1 MPKRFLCVLFILIIT
16 GSFLFALEGKIV
28 ETIGKVEVQKAG
40 AWVPA
45 KAGDV
50 LDAGSV
56 ISTGFKSEAV
66 LSIGKSTIK
75 VKALTRLTIEQLYEN
90 NGNHASSVYLDV
102 GSISADIKAAE
113 DKRVGF
119 TVKNP
124 SATASVRGTEGDVF
138 ADGRLIGKSGVW
150 AVSAPIARIYSVSG
164 ELISAAL
171 AAAEKAASSEGEVA
185 DAPGTASASAEPS
198 ATEDA
203 AGETV
208 AAADTSSSG
217 DSSDV
222 SVDGAVESYN
232 WAFPSETGQVYVS
245 AGEQI
250 SVGNNGT
257 IDTPQSFM
265 ASMAVSSDSVV
276 TLSESESVN
285 STESAKAA
293 PAADSAVGIDV
304 GSSGDS
310 KPTKGTVY
318 VRIKFPE

>member
-40 AWVPA
+40 EWVPA
-45 KAGDV
+45 KAGDI
-50 LDAGSV
+50 LAPGSV

-124 SATASVRGTEGDVF
+124 SATASVRGTEGDIF
-138 ADGRLIGKSGVW
+138 ADGRLFGISGVW
-150 AVSAPIARIYSVSG
+150 AVSAPEARIYSVGGQLIASAPVVEEAAGASEGEPSDASG
-164 ELISAAL
+164 
-171 AAAEKAASSEGEVA
+171 AASSGE
-185 DAPGTASASAEPS
+185 APATESASAAGS
-198 ATEDA
+198 DA
-203 AGETV
+203 SEEAY
-208 AAADTSSSG
+208 DWS
-217 DSSDV
+217 
-222 SVDGAVESYN
+222 
-232 WAFPSETGQVYVS
+232 FPSETGQVYVS

-250 SVGNNGT
+250 SVDNNGT
-257 IDTPQSFM
+257 IGTPQSVM
-265 ASMAVSSDSVV
+265 AALAVSSDSVV

-285 STESAKAA
+285 STDSAKSA
-293 PAADSAVGIDV
+293 PSADSAVGIDV